1 MNTQPSPARQ
11 WQSCLYVH
19 GSESWIN
26 HQPGPANKPSG
37 QRRFLLARPSPPASK
52 PSERTLGA
60 AGNEASRFGSGCK
73 HEPQQLPPL
82 QGQPACAWVLHVSPP
97 LPRKAPS
104 LIGLSSTS
112 GGFPAKLVGQDVH
125 KQLLRFQIPSAFPP
139 CWISLS
145 YSCCSCGGPMLNCLH
160 LCPSKG
166 HRTLLHCRARF
177 TVCFSGSAAA
187 HHQPPLVC
195 QIP

>member
-1 MNTQPSPARQ
+1 M
-11 WQSCLYVH
+11 H
-19 GSESWIN
+19 GSESRIN

-37 QRRFLLARPSPPASK
+37 QRSFLLAHQSPPASK

-60 AGNEASRFGSGCK
+60 AGDEASRFRSGCK
-73 HEPQQLPPL
+73 HKAWQPPPL

-104 LIGLSSTS
+104 LIGLSSPS
-112 GGFPAKLVGQDVH
+112 GGFPAKHVGQDVH
-125 KQLLRFQIPSAFPP
+125 KQLLRFQIPFAFPSH
-139 CWISLS
+139 WISLS
-145 YSCCSCGGPMLNCLH
+145 YSFCSYGGPTLNCLH
-160 LCPSKG
+160 LRPTKG
-166 HRTLLHCRARF
+166 HRTLLHCRVCC

-187 HHQPPLVC
+187 HRQPPLVC